1 VESAGETDY
10 ASRTDAIDV
19 KLDLL
24 RTAVAERRYELAAA
38 LADSI
43 KDGIAAERQLQADPG
58 QPLIPSSVSRDVSS
72 LPPAW
77 AEWAKG
83 WSTYQVLALD
93 EPLGLARRRE
103 PIDLLVSVPAARTA
117 RLTREARLA
126 RIDQSTGTLE
136 EVPSQVYGEV
146 RRGDDRLGRLVFLAS
161 VAGHGHE
168 TYLLFS
174 GNPEAELPAYPT
186 DLRVQ
191 GEGFGLDVENA
202 YYKAS
207 LSRQMGQLE
216 RLTYKREHQLELF
229 AGGDGHGEPPNIDW
243 AHDYLAS
250 NHFQKFRVTNWA
262 TCPNYEVVRGPLCV
276 HVRRWGFPHSP
287 VHPLFT
293 PSRMLVDVTYTFY
306 ADTPYFLK
314 RGRMEAVRD
323 FTLNYLRDDEWVFSG
338 YSFTDAL
345 WMSDDG
351 RLREGAV
358 PPEYQDKLWAVGFY
372 HRDSR
377 DAFVALHLEHAAEG
391 FPGVLRHAGEPILD
405 YQGHGQLWSR
415 WAVRDDP
422 FFPAGAALTQHNAYL
437 VTPYARE
444 HGATDIEA
452 YWQRLRSPLQALP
465 GELPDGVTSSSRP
478 LARPGETGDSLISKP
493 AIWAALRECRDDM
506 LYRIDANVVDM
517 GYVYDVRVAGRTIH
531 VLMTMPHRG
540 RPKYGYLAEPI
551 RRRLLQLP
559 GVEQVIVDLTW
570 HPPWSAADLS
580 AHGASVLGL
589 ALEDAG

>member
-1 VESAGETDY
+1 MAETDY
-10 ASRTDAIDV
+10 ASRSDAIDA
-19 KLDLL
+19 KLGLL
-24 RTAVAERRYELAAA
+24 RAAVSGHRYDLALA

-43 KDGIAAERQLQADPG
+43 KDGIAAQRQLTSDPG
-58 QPLIPSSVSRDVSS
+58 SPMLPAATSQEVGS
-72 LPPAW
+72 LPSPWTAW
-77 AEWAKG
+77 AQG
-83 WSTYQVLALD
+83 WSTYQVLVLE
-93 EPLGLARRRE
+93 EPAGLARQRE

-117 RLTREARLA
+117 RLAREARLA
-126 RIDQSTGTLE
+126 RIDRSTGSLE

-146 RRGDDRLGRLVFLAS
+146 RRGDERLGRLVFLAS
-161 VAGHGHE
+161 VAGHGRE

-174 GNPEAELPAYPT
+174 GNPDAELPAYPT

-202 YYKAS
+202 YFRAS

-216 RLTYKREHQLELF
+216 RLTYKRAHQLELF

-358 PPEYQDKLWAVGFY
+358 PPEYQDALWATGFY

-391 FPGVLRHAGEPILD
+391 FPGILHHAGAPVLD

-437 VTPYARE
+437 VTPYARA
-444 HGATDIEA
+444 HGAADIEA
-452 YWQRLRSPLQALP
+452 CWQRLRSPVQVLP
-465 GELPDGVTSSSRP
+465 GELPDLPAGPSSRP
-478 LARPGETGDSLISKP
+478 LARPGEAGGSVVSKP

-506 LYRIDANVVDM
+506 LYTIDANVVDM
-517 GYVYDVRVAGRTIH
+517 GYIYDVRVAGRTIH
-531 VLMTMPHRG
+531 ILMTMPHHG

-551 RRRLLQLP
+551 RRRLLELP
-559 GVEQVIVDLTW
+559 GVEQVVVELTW
-570 HPPWSAADLS
+570 DPPWSSHHLS
-580 AHGASVLGL
+580 EEAWTSLGL
-589 ALEDAG
+589 GALQSR